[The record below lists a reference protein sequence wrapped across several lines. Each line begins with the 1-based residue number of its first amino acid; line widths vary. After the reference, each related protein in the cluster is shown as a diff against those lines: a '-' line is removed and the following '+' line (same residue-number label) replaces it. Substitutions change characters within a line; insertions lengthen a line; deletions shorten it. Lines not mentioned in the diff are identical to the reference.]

1 MRKSLCQ
8 EEEKKYPRMPG
19 YPVVTVLLGASALQ
33 CTLSSHSPLPA
44 DFIPFH
50 FVSQGLSASLPF
62 LFHLN
67 TDV

>member
-1 MRKSLCQ
+1 MRKKSMSRGR
-8 EEEKKYPRMPG
+8 KKYPRPG

-44 DFIPFH
+44 DFTPFH